1 MTRLSTLL
9 AIASMLALVGCVTV
23 SSGGDRRAVQTF
35 VFASPTPSSATL
47 GPGTGPVLL
56 VSRPTAGADYGS
68 RRMVYTQREFQLSH
82 YAFSQW
88 SDTPQNML
96 EPLLIHAME
105 AAQSFE
111 AVVNVSHGVL
121 ANLRLDTEIEM
132 IRHEF
137 FSSPSEVRI
146 IIRVQLVD
154 IDERILLATETFEVL
169 ERAPTDDA
177 YGGVTAVNT
186 GLARVL
192 GQIVVFATTYA
203 Q

>member
-1 MTRLSTLL
+1 
-9 AIASMLALVGCVTV
+9 
-23 SSGGDRRAVQTF
+23 
-35 VFASPTPSSATL
+35 
-47 GPGTGPVLL
+47 
-56 VSRPTAGADYGS
+56 
-68 RRMVYTQREFQLSH
+68 
-82 YAFSQW
+82 
-88 SDTPQNML
+88 
-96 EPLLIHAME
+96 ME